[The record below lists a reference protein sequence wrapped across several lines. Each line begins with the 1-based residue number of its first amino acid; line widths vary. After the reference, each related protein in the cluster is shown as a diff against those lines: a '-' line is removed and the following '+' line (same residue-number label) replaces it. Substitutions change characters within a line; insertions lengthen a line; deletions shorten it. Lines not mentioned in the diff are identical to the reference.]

1 MVALIDSV
9 LDIARRGMA
18 RAIRELNDSQGLG
31 RVPPELLG
39 GVFSR
44 LPLNGRIR
52 ASHVCHRWRAVS
64 LETAT
69 LWSAFDAST
78 LPPSLVKELFERSK
92 DALLSLKL
100 TRDVRVPEFTALLEN
115 NMYRM
120 LDLEVTMNST
130 WRLSSSIF
138 HEPAPRLRRL
148 CAPRSIHTVSGEA
161 ENRTV
166 TWPELQCLTI
176 GVRDAE

>member
-9 LDIARRGMA
+9 LDIARRGIA
-18 RAIRELNDSQGLG
+18 RAIRELNDSQALD

-39 GVFSR
+39 DVFSR

-78 LPPSLVKELFERSK
+78 LPPSLVEELFQRSR

-100 TRDVRVPEFTALLEN
+100 TRDVRVPQFTALLEN

-130 WRLSSSIF
+130 WGPSSSII
-138 HEPAPRLRRL
+138 APRLRRL
-148 CAPRSIHTVSGEA
+148 YAPLSIHTVSGEA

-176 GVRDAE
+176 RVRDAE